1 MSLKKD
7 IISKALLNTNPG
19 LEYRFYSGD
28 IDTLEWLDKTKN
40 HTSID
45 IIKEEIK
52 RLQAEYDAKKYQRDR
67 LQEYPSIQELVVAL
81 YDADD
86 KAGLEAKRAE
96 VKAKYPKPE

>member
-67 LQEYPSIQELVVAL
+67 QYPSIGDQLDMIYWDKINGTEKWKESI
-81 YDADD
+81 DA
-86 KAGLEAKRAE
+86 
-96 VKAKYPKPE
+96 VKVDHPKS

>member
-7 IISKALLNTNPG
+7 IIPEALLNTNPG
-19 LEYRFYSGD
+19 IEYRFYNGD

-52 RLQAEYDAKKYQRDR
+52 RLQAEYDA
-67 LQEYPSIQELVVAL
+67 QEYARNRASATGYPSIPDQLDEIYHKGIDEWKKTIKAVK
-81 YDADD
+81 D
-86 KAGLEAKRAE
+86 KH
-96 VKAKYPKPE
+96 PKP